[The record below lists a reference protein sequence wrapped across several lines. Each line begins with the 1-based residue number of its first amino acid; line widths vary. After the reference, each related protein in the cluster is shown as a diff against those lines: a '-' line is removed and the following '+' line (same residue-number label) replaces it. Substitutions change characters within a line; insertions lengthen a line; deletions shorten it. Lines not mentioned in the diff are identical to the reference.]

1 MSNWIDKLPTAAQTY
16 LQNRRLDEVECI
28 ISDLPG
34 VARGKA
40 VPASKFA
47 RQTSFHLPDSI
58 FYQTITGD
66 WGEAAGDEGFIE
78 RDMVLRPDMATASAA
93 PWTADWT
100 LQVIHDAYD
109 RNGVAIP
116 YSPRNVLKRVVKLYH
131 DRGWKPVV
139 APEMEFFL
147 VARNLDPTQNI
158 KPMIGR
164 SGRPAAARQSYSMT
178 AVDEFGPVIDDIYDF
193 SEAQGFEIDGIT
205 QEGGAGQLE
214 INLMHGDPVT
224 LADEVFYFKRLIR
237 EAALRHDCY
246 ATFMAKPIAT
256 EPGSAMH
263 IHHSILD
270 MATGKNLFSN
280 DAGRE
285 TEAFFQF
292 IGGLQTHLPDAIAMI
307 APYVN
312 SYRRYVK
319 DHAAPINLEWAYD
332 NRTTGIRIPL
342 ADPQSRRVE
351 NRVAG
356 MDCNPYLGIA
366 ASLACGYLGL
376 NNQDKPRAKF
386 SGDAYAGDSDI
397 PRGVGSALDN
407 LDAALALQEVLG
419 PEFARVYSIVKRAEY
434 EEFLQVI
441 SPWER
446 EHLLLNVRIYFILMT
461 RLAITRTAG
470 TQQQPH
476 RWPPL
481 PPWTQTFALMSA
493 SLGLDIL
500 VCRRR

>member
-1 MSNWIDKLPTAAQTY
+1 MADLIKGLPLAAQAY
-16 LQNRRLDEVECI
+16 LEGRRLDEVECI

-34 VARGKA
+34 IARGKA

-47 RQTSFHLPDSI
+47 KQTSFHLPDSI

-78 RDMVLRPDMATASAA
+78 KDMILKPDMATATAA
-93 PWTADWT
+93 PWTGDWT
-100 LQVIHDAYD
+100 LQVIHDAHD
-109 RNGVAIP
+109 RKGVP
-116 YSPRNVLKRVVKLYH
+116 VPFSPRNVLKHVVQQYR
-131 DRGWKPVV
+131 DRGIEPVV

-147 VARNLDPTQNI
+147 VARNIDPAIAI
-158 KPMIGR
+158 KPMMGR
-164 SGRPAAARQSYSMT
+164 SGRPAAARQAYSMT

-193 SEAQGFEIDGIT
+193 AEAQGFEIDGIT

-214 INLMHGDPVT
+214 INLLHGDPVK

-237 EAALRHDCY
+237 EAALRHDCF
-246 ATFMAKPIAT
+246 ATFMAKPIEQ

-263 IHHSILD
+263 IHHSLLD
-270 MATGKNLFSN
+270 TETGRNIFS
-280 DAGRE
+280 GPQGGE
-285 TEAFFQF
+285 TDAFFHF
-292 IGGLQTHLPDAIAMI
+292 IGGLQTHLPSAIAVL

-319 DHAAPINLEWAYD
+319 DHAAPINLEWARD

-342 ADPQSRRVE
+342 SDPDARRVE
-351 NRVAG
+351 NRLAG

-366 ASLACGYLGL
+366 VSLACGLLGL
-376 NNQDKPRAKF
+376 INEERPDRQYK
-386 SGDAYAGDSDI
+386 GDAYDGDEGI
-397 PRGVGSALDN
+397 PRTLGEALNVFDEATD
-407 LDAALALQEVLG
+407 LHAILG

-446 EHLLLNVRIYFILMT
+446 EHLLLNV
-461 RLAITRTAG
+461 
-470 TQQQPH
+470 
-476 RWPPL
+476 
-481 PPWTQTFALMSA
+481 
-493 SLGLDIL
+493 
-500 VCRRR
+500 